1 MLVLLP
7 NWMEYMG
14 RIKIEWHK
22 NWMTWGS
29 PVFRPWLDARD
40 SSTFTFQPAKA
51 TSQGFSSSLS
61 LAGIVG
67 IIRRW
72 LAPRTW
78 IPNDILSPQ
87 RLSLPVILWSRQSSC
102 HETHGPPIPDTPVHL
117 TPYPQGAGLIIF
129 RAAGFRRFY
138 YVQQSDSLDDN
149 KDHVLRWQ
157 NSATHKAP
165 IALLVNSFDTV
176 TYCCNREKLTRTD
189 PGLTTQKKILI

>member
-1 MLVLLP
+1 MLVLLQ

-22 NWMTWGS
+22 NWTTWGS
-29 PVFRPWLDARD
+29 PVSRPWLDARD

-51 TSQGFSSSLS
+51 TTQGFSSSLS

-67 IIRRW
+67 IIRKW

-87 RLSLPVILWSRQSSC
+87 RLSLPVLLWSRQSSC
-102 HETHGPPIPDTPVHL
+102 HETHGPPIPDTPVHS

-129 RAAGFRRFY
+129 RAAGIRRFY
-138 YVQQSDSLDDN
+138 YVLQSDLMTIKITCCDDRIP
-149 KDHVLRWQ
+149 KHTKL
-157 NSATHKAP
+157 P
-165 IALLVNSFDTV
+165 LPLLVNSFDTV
-176 TYCCNREKLTRTD
+176 TYCCNQEKLTRTD